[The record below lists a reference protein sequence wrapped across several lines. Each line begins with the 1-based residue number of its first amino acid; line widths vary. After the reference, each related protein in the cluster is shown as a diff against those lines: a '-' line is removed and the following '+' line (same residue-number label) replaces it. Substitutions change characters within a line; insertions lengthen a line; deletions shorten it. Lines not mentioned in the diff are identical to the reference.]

1 MKKIVPSAI
10 ALSLALT
17 FAASPAA
24 LAQPNSTT
32 TKSANTKKTKAPS
45 KTVTEPVTYTKSLVT
60 VYSNNKKITFPRS
73 PVVVND
79 VLLVPMRDM
88 FNSIGAT
95 VYWDDKTRTITAQ
108 KGNDKVILK
117 IGKKSGTKNGKAIT
131 FSTAPEIINGT
142 TMVPVRL
149 AAESFDLAVTWDAK
163 KKAIFIQ
170 EKNSVST
177 QPKPAPTQPAETT
190 PEPDK
195 QEQANLAAKLLA
207 MQLAEA
213 VASGSTSGVRTALNA
228 GANPN
233 TAPDNTGVTPLMSAI
248 SGGKLDI
255 ARILLT
261 KKADPNIQNDAGKTA
276 LMYAIE
282 RNNIE
287 AINLLLSY
295 KADRSAQTKLGEDAL
310 SLAYKNGSTDVARLF
325 SSLSF
330 REAATVDELRNNL
343 TCSVIDGIS
352 ANDLGLSTGEAVM
365 YVTLSDQNALKTF
378 RALSDEAKKELI
390 YSVAFK
396 NWSDVTGA
404 STCRVLIRF
413 EGRTLL
419 TTDLTASTPLSAVKW
434 K

>member
-10 ALSLALT
+10 ALSLALAFT
-17 FAASPAA
+17 ASPAVF
-24 LAQPNSTT
+24 AQPKTSTKSTT
-32 TKSANTKKTKAPS
+32 TKKEKTTSTAGTK
-45 KTVTEPVTYTKSLVT
+45 PVTYTKSTVT

-73 PVVVND
+73 PVTVND

-88 FNSIGAT
+88 FNSLGAT
-95 VYWDDKTRTITAQ
+95 VYWDEKTQTITAQ

-117 IGKKSGTKNGKAIT
+117 IGKKSGTKNGKTIT
-131 FSTAPEIINGT
+131 FDTAPEIINGT

-149 AAESFDLAVTWDAK
+149 AAESFDLAVIWDAK

-170 EKNSVST
+170 EKKSTST
-177 QPKPAPTQPAETT
+177 QPKPAPVQPTETT

-195 QEQANLAAKLLA
+195 QEQANLSAKLLT

-213 VASGSTSGVRTALNA
+213 VASGNATSVQTALNA

-233 TAPDNTGVTPLMSAI
+233 AASTDTGVTPLMSAI
-248 SGGKLDI
+248 SGDKLQI

-261 KKADPNIQNDAGKTA
+261 KKADPNMQDNTGQTA
-276 LMYAIE
+276 LMYAVE

-295 KADRSAQTKLGEDAL
+295 KADRSAQTKLGDNAL
-310 SLAYKNGSTDVARLF
+310 SLAYRQGSTDVARLL

-330 REAATVDELRNNL
+330 REAAAIDELRNNL
-343 TCSVIDGIS
+343 DCTVIDGIK
-352 ANDLGLSTGEAVM
+352 ANDIGLSTGQAVM
-365 YVTLSDQNALKTF
+365 YVTLADQNALNKF
-378 RALSDEAKKELI
+378 RALSDDAKKELI
-390 YSVAFK
+390 YSAAFK
-396 NWSDVTGA
+396 NWSDVIGA

-434 K
+434 N